1 MIFRNFSLYLLLIF
15 PIFLS
20 IFTYSLAGERVYIQN
35 SSYSVIAYIEADGT
49 LYSNS
54 NKVMGYINRDGS
66 ILNSSYSGIGYI
78 EPDGRILNSSYKK
91 IAYLH
96 TDGSLLNSSYEPV
109 YYINSGYVTAPS
121 HSTVLY
127 FDEPVSKRWI
137 AAFLMF
143 FY

>member
-1 MIFRNFSLYLLLIF
+1 MLLRSSLLYFLLTFAL
-15 PIFLS
+15 FLS
-20 IFTYSLAGERVYIQN
+20 TFTYSLAGERVYIQN

-49 LYSNS
+49 VYSNS
-54 NKVMGYINRDGS
+54 NKVMGYINLDGS

-91 IAYLH
+91 IAYLNA
-96 TDGSLLNSSYEPV
+96 DRALLDTSYEPL
-109 YYINSGYVTAPS
+109 YYINSDYVTDPS

-137 AAFLMF
+137 AVFLIF